1 MAHSFHIH
9 PANSHLKWSNSLTPA
24 LTVASGSTVTFD
36 LLDGGHNQIRP
47 DNASTALRDFDFSM
61 TDPAFGPVFVEGAE
75 PGDVLKVEF
84 LSLEPGDYGWTA
96 VFPGFGLLADDEDI
110 KAVTPSLKI
119 WDLTREGTVKSG
131 GGGRRLAVFK
141 DGTGGEGGKGGGG
154 GGKIAVPVRPF
165 LGVCGVAPK
174 EHGEL
179 STIPPYAMSGGNMD
193 CRDLSTVGATLY
205 LPVNVPGALFSCGDG
220 HAAQGDGEVCGTA
233 IETPMK
239 ARLKLTIEKKS
250 LREGKGWALGC
261 PHYVT
266 PRRTRE
272 EVEDEW
278 DGDRGEY
285 CALGVHEDV
294 AEASRMAVRGVMDWL
309 RAEKGLSRV
318 EAYMLVSVAGKLR
331 MSEVVDM
338 PNYAVSCA
346 LPLGVFLD

>member
-9 PANSHLKWSNSLTPA
+9 PQDSHLKWSNSLSPA

-61 TDPAFGPVFVEGAE
+61 TDPAFGPVLIESAE

-96 VFPGFGLLADDEDI
+96 VFPGFGLLAEDEDI

-119 WDLTREGTVKSG
+119 WDLTEGGTVNRG
-131 GGGRRLAVFK
+131 HGTRLAVFK
-141 DGTGGEGGKGGGG
+141 SGEGGKG
-154 GGKIAVPVRPF
+154 KRIAVPVRPF

-174 EHGEL
+174 EDGEL

-239 ARLKLTIEKKS
+239 ASLRLTVEKKAV
-250 LREGKGWALGC
+250 REGKGWALGC

-278 DGDRGEY
+278 EGDRGEY
-285 CALGVHEDV
+285 CALGVHEDIR
-294 AEASRMAVRGVMDWL
+294 EASRMAVRGVMDWL